1 MARVYRDR
9 LISDLNDEAAKV
21 KTEIELAQK
30 QVSQL
35 SMDLADKGLQG
46 KAYDAVQKHL
56 DSQRLVAKS
65 QLVYVPEDNDFTNWF
80 YIKHPEK
87 FEGQTWR

>member
-46 KAYDAVQKHL
+46 KAYNAVQKHL

-65 QLVYVPEDNDFTNWF
+65 HYLFFLHCLRLYR
-80 YIKHPEK
+80 
-87 FEGQTWR
+87 GM

>member
-30 QVSQL
+30 QVS
-35 SMDLADKGLQG
+35 
-46 KAYDAVQKHL
+46 AVNGPC
-56 DSQRLVAKS
+56 R
-65 QLVYVPEDNDFTNWF
+65 
-80 YIKHPEK
+80 
-87 FEGQTWR
+87 

>member
-30 QVSQL
+30 QVSE
-35 SMDLADKGLQG
+35 SEVAVTVAARSAFRPLAPYGRSTER
-46 KAYDAVQKHL
+46 
-56 DSQRLVAKS
+56 DSAR
-65 QLVYVPEDNDFTNWF
+65 
-80 YIKHPEK
+80 
-87 FEGQTWR
+87 

>member
-35 SMDLADKGLQG
+35 SMNLADKGLQG

-65 QLVYVPEDNDFTNWF
+65 HYLFFLHCLKLYRDM
-80 YIKHPEK
+80 
-87 FEGQTWR
+87 

>member
-46 KAYDAVQKHL
+46 KAYNAVQKHFKIAHTL
-56 DSQRLVAKS
+56 IGILLRTVQEERARHGGKEFL
-65 QLVYVPEDNDFTNWF
+65 
-80 YIKHPEK
+80 
-87 FEGQTWR
+87 

>member
-1 MARVYRDR
+1 MARVYGDR

-46 KAYDAVQKHL
+46 KAYNAVQKHL

-65 QLVYVPEDNDFTNWF
+65 HYLFFFCTV
-80 YIKHPEK
+80 
-87 FEGQTWR
+87 